1 MTGEPKEIAKTADSG
16 NAVKNYFC
24 PDCGKFQSSFIP
36 MQANRIDMRPN
47 ALFLFTGT
55 PLYGGSVGPDGELSG
70 TLVIRAGI
78 FEDVNLLSKCKPV
91 VEIFTSQ
98 RLDWIVPVEGCKQID
113 GMLPA
118 H

>member
-1 MTGEPKEIAKTADSG
+1 MVSYDTKKHVLCMHVNQLTLS
-16 NAVKNYFC
+16 
-24 PDCGKFQSSFIP
+24 
-36 MQANRIDMRPN
+36 
-47 ALFLFTGT
+47 LGT
-55 PLYGGSVGPDGELSG
+55 PLYGGSIGPDGEVNG

-78 FEDVNLLSKCKPV
+78 FEDDNLLSKCKPI

-98 RLDWIVPVEGCKQID
+98 RLVWIVPVEGCKQID